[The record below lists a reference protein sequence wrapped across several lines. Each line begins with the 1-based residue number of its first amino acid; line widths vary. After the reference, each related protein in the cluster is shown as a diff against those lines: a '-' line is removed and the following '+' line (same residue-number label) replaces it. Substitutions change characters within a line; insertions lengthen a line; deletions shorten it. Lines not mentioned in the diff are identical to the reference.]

1 MRTLLLLAVSAALVL
16 VMPPFARSTTDVSLS
31 DTPDPFTCVGYPEPR
46 WYLGSQGW
54 WRQNLPGEAPEGRH
68 VHAETCFPLHQV
80 VSGILHLDVVVKLHN
95 QPGKVSMVR
104 IQAFN
109 VYTLIQPVSLEC
121 PTNDCTFIVPM
132 DVDTTKIPNGN
143 REFRITA
150 NIRAGDA
157 TFGERFYQTTRWH
170 AVIDNSGSG
179 GSSGK
184 ESRSRSPGAAGWYQG
199 LSYANLYC
207 GPDDGFKLI
216 SKPVA
221 GVVTITCRFTR
232 STAFATIDPD
242 FHHGSSGTVLLN
254 ARAGTWTITIDST
267 TLTNGP
273 HRLFLSTSASN
284 GSGTLTG
291 ALVLTF
297 NVQNS

>member
-1 MRTLLLLAVSAALVL
+1 
-16 VMPPFARSTTDVSLS
+16 
-31 DTPDPFTCVGYPEPR
+31 
-46 WYLGSQGW
+46 
-54 WRQNLPGEAPEGRH
+54 
-68 VHAETCFPLHQV
+68 V

-254 ARAGTWTITIDST
+254 ARAGTWTIAIDST